1 MSIHLGGSHGTNKSE
16 ECNREG
22 RAREGRGIHDY
33 EPLTLA
39 SLEGQEL
46 RLKWDQENNAFL
58 YTTHCE
64 LAQNSNQ
71 PNAAR
76 GS

>member
-1 MSIHLGGSHGTNKSE
+1 MSIHLGGSHGTSELE
-16 ECNREG
+16 ECSREE

-46 RLKWDQENNAFL
+46 RLKWD
-58 YTTHCE
+58 
-64 LAQNSNQ
+64 
-71 PNAAR
+71 
-76 GS
+76 